1 MRVYFR
7 DYGIPLVWSMK
18 HKGAGCILIFFFFS
32 VMYIEMPLLKI
43 RQLCFKVRHQYLT
56 FYHQGRVSYES
67 NQYSD

>member
-7 DYGIPLVWSMK
+7 DWNPTSLEYEAPRGRLYFN
-18 HKGAGCILIFFFFS
+18 FFFFS

-67 NQYSD
+67 NQYSV